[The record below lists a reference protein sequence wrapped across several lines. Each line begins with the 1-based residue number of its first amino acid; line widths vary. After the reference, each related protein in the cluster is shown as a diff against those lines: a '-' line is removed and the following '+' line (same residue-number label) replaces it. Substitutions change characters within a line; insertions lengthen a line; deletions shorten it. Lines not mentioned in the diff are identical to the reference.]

1 MTLYSDIAA
10 AALEWAAKGL
20 RVLPLTWPISSTQC
34 SCGKGDCR
42 SIGKHPI
49 YELTRNGLKQ
59 ASTDPQ
65 QIALWWSAYPEAN
78 VAVVTGDGVV
88 VIDED
93 KPGALAEWV
102 AGRDLPPTLEVQTG
116 KGTHH
121 YYRITGPVK
130 NRVGLAPGIDVRG
143 DHGYVVAPPSI
154 HYTGALYE
162 VSEDREI
169 ADCPEWLRAIL
180 QPVRQQVQAPAGGI
194 VIRGTSG
201 SGEHA
206 RLQAYAL
213 RTLSSCCEIV
223 AAAFEG
229 TRNHTLNTNAFL
241 IGTILG
247 ASWPHGLSR
256 SECESRLWQAAQR
269 AGLAERE
276 ALRTIKSGLDAGVK
290 RPRPM
295 PVSRSDLVSYVRHTA
310 EVAAQRVQEQAEPE
324 FEAAEAQE
332 IRRELYDSLTKDDK
346 GKIAKSTSNLYRI
359 VQGDPAL
366 QNCMVYNI
374 FARAVCSLRELP
386 ATQGLQS
393 GAPFVRGQAWRDV
406 DDSRLKVWLQDIY
419 HTSWAIE
426 DVAKTVNLVA
436 DTRHWHPVRE
446 RLEAIE
452 WHGDQLLDRWLID
465 YLGADDTAYTR
476 AVSRKW
482 LVSAVAR
489 IYQPGCKAECML
501 VLEGEQGIGKSSA
514 IRALALDPHWFS
526 DSELSL
532 DDAAQSAQA
541 LHGKLIIEVPELSA
555 LSKAQV
561 ETIKAYLSR
570 QIDHYRAPYE
580 KRAESIPRQSIFA
593 GSTNDTQYLKDS
605 TGNRRFWPVR
615 CAPPSGKADIL
626 GLSTIVEQLWAEAR
640 QAYLMGETW
649 WLDDQDHEALAI
661 AKDIQESRTEDDPWV
676 ELLRERL
683 DLGVRYV
690 TTDDVAQALGIDI
703 AKLDPRTGLRFG
715 KVLRALGL
723 TRKRISVNGQ
733 RVYAYVP
740 SLKGDCLPSASPS
753 TDERQGRGKPL
764 TSLANNDTA
773 SPIPPSSSYNNNNN
787 SSSKTAARE
796 AAEGS
801 GEVEKKARLLVI
813 KGGQSGTE
821 VLSASKSLDN
831 MLPNTTVDTR
841 VGGQAEE
848 GRQAADILSEDDKYA
863 IDERAAMQQEAGVDS
878 RKLKCTWH
886 PRLQRERYIRWHKA
900 HGLPVPPE
908 QSDEVDDEGDE
919 W

>member
-1 MTLYSDIAA
+1 MTSYSDISQ
-10 AALEWAAKGL
+10 AALAWAAKGL

-34 SCGKGDCR
+34 SCGKSDCR

-59 ASTDPQ
+59 ASTNPK
-65 QIALWWSAYPEAN
+65 QISLWWSAYPEAN
-78 VAVVTGDGVV
+78 VAVVTGDGVA

-93 KPGALAEWV
+93 KPGALLAF
-102 AGRDLPPTLEVQTG
+102 ADGRDLPDTLQVQTG

-121 YYRITGPVK
+121 YYRIDGAVK

-169 ADCPEWLRAIL
+169 AQCPEWLRAIL
-180 QPVRQQVQAPAGGI
+180 QPVRQQVQAPTGGI

-201 SGEHA
+201 TGEHA

-223 AAAFEG
+223 AAASEG

-241 IGTILG
+241 VGTILG
-247 ASWPHGLSR
+247 ASWPHGMTR
-256 SECESRLWQAAQR
+256 GECERDLLSAALR
-269 AGLAERE
+269 AGLTERE
-276 ALRTIKSGLDAGVK
+276 AVRTIKSGLDAGIK
-290 RPRPM
+290 RPRSM

-310 EVAAQRVQEQAEPE
+310 EVAAQREQEHAEPE
-324 FEAAEAQE
+324 LEAVESQQ
-332 IRRELYDSLTKDDK
+332 IRKELFDSLAKDDK
-346 GKIAKSTSNLYRI
+346 GKIIKSTSNLYRI
-359 VQGDPAL
+359 IQGDPAL
-366 QNCMVYNI
+366 QNCMVYNV
-374 FARAVCSLRELP
+374 FARSVSSLRELP
-386 ATQGLQS
+386 AAQGLQS
-393 GAPFVRGQAWRDV
+393 GEPFVRGQAWRDV
-406 DDSRLKVWLQDIY
+406 DDTRLRVWLQDTY
-419 HTSWAIE
+419 HTSWPLD

-446 RLEAIE
+446 RIEAIE
-452 WHGDQLLDRWLID
+452 WHGEQLLDRWLID

-482 LVSAVAR
+482 LISAVAR
-489 IYQPGCKAECML
+489 VYQPGCKAECML
-501 VLEGEQGIGKSSA
+501 VLEGEQGIGKSTA
-514 IRALALDPHWFS
+514 IRCLALDPHWFS

-541 LHGKLIIEVPELSA
+541 LHGKLIVEVPELAA

-580 KRAESIPRQSIFA
+580 RRAESIPRQSIFA

-615 CAPPSGKADIL
+615 CAPASGRADTI
-626 GLSTIVEQLWAEAR
+626 GLSAVVEQLWAEAR

-661 AKDIQESRTEDDPWV
+661 ARDIQESRTEDDPWI

-683 DLGVRYV
+683 DLGVRYI
-690 TTDDVAQALGIDI
+690 TTDDVAHALGIDI

-715 KVLRALGL
+715 KVLKALGL
-723 TRKRISVNGQ
+723 ARKRISINGQ
-733 RVYAYVP
+733 RVYAYLP
-740 SLKGDCLPSASPS
+740 PLKGDCLPSALPS
-753 TDERQGRGKPL
+753 TDEREGRGKPSK
-764 TSLANNDTA
+764 SLQILEPA
-773 SPIPPSSSYNNNNN
+773 PPVPPSFTINNNNNN
-787 SSSKTAARE
+787 SNKTAARE
-796 AAEGS
+796 AVEGS
-801 GEVEKKARLLVI
+801 QETSKKVRLLAI
-813 KGGQSGTE
+813 KGGQDGQE
-821 VLSASKSLDN
+821 GLSTIKSQDN
-831 MLPNTTVDTR
+831 CLPTHGEGR
-841 VGGQAEE
+841 GRAGQAREGGQADNGMPDLDDEIDPDVRIGIEE
-848 GRQAADILSEDDKYA
+848 KLGEDPEVCPY
-863 IDERAAMQQEAGVDS
+863 DS
-878 RKLKCTWH
+878 RDPRYVWWH
-886 PRLQRERYIRWHKA
+886 RLRKNKK
-900 HGLPVPPE
+900 G
-908 QSDEVDDEGDE
+908 GGGKK
-919 W
+919 

>member
-1 MTLYSDIAA
+1 MTSYTDIAQ
-10 AALEWAAKGL
+10 AALAWAAKGL

-34 SCGKGDCR
+34 SCGKSDCR

-78 VAVVTGDGVV
+78 VAVVTGDGVA

-93 KPGALAEWV
+93 KPGALLAFA
-102 AGRDLPPTLEVQTG
+102 AGRDLPETLQVQTG

-121 YYRITGPVK
+121 YYHITGAVK

-162 VSEDREI
+162 VSQDVEI
-169 ADCPEWLRAIL
+169 AECPEWLRAIL
-180 QPVRQQVQAPAGGI
+180 QPAKPQVQAPTGGI

-223 AAAFEG
+223 ASASEG

-241 IGTILG
+241 VGTILG

-256 SECESRLWQAAQR
+256 GECESRLWQAAQR
-269 AGLAERE
+269 AGLTERE

-290 RPRPM
+290 RPRSM

-324 FEAAEAQE
+324 LEAAEAQQ
-332 IRRELYDSLTKDDK
+332 IRQELYDSLTKDDK
-346 GKIAKSTSNLYRI
+346 GKVVKSSSNLYRI
-359 VQGDPAL
+359 LQGDPAL
-366 QNCMVYNI
+366 QNCMVYNV

-386 ATQGLQS
+386 AAQGLQS
-393 GAPFVRGQAWRDV
+393 GAPFMRGQAWRDV
-406 DDSRLKVWLQDIY
+406 DDSRLRVWLQDIY
-419 HTSWAIE
+419 RTSWALE
-426 DVAKTVNLVA
+426 DVAKAVDLVA

-452 WHGDQLLDRWLID
+452 WHGEQLLDRWLID

-482 LVSAVAR
+482 MVSAVAR

-541 LHGKLIIEVPELSA
+541 LHGKLIVEVPELAA
-555 LSKAQV
+555 LSKTQV
-561 ETIKAYLSR
+561 EVIKAYLSR

-580 KRAESIPRQSIFA
+580 RKAESIPRQSIFA

-615 CAPPSGKADIL
+615 CAPASGKADIL

-715 KVLRALGL
+715 KVLKTLGL
-723 TRKRISVNGQ
+723 TRKRITIGGQ

-740 SLKGDCLPSASPS
+740 PLKSDCLPSAHPS
-753 TDERQGRGKPL
+753 TDERGDTRKPS
-764 TSLANNDTA
+764 TSLPIETTA
-773 SPIPPSSSYNNNNN
+773 PPCPPFSLYNNKKE
-787 SSSKTAARE
+787 SSNKTAARE
-796 AAEGS
+796 AVEGS
-801 GEVEKKARLLVI
+801 GESEKRVRLLAI
-813 KGGQSGTE
+813 KGGQDGQQG
-821 VLSASKSLDN
+821 LSTTKTLDN
-831 MLPNTTVDTR
+831 PVATPRADTW
-841 VGGQAEE
+841 GAGQAEE
-848 GRQAADILSEDDKYA
+848 GGQASELSPDDVYE
-863 IDERAAMQQEAGVDS
+863 IEERASIEDEAGVNP
-878 RKLKCTWH
+878 KALKCPYDRW
-886 PRLQRERYIRWHKA
+886 RDRARYIKWHKA
-900 HGLPVPPE
+900 RGLPIPA
-908 QSDEVDDEGDE
+908 DDDKDDDDKDGDK
-919 W
+919 

>member
-1 MTLYSDIAA
+1 MTSYTDIAQ
-10 AALEWAAKGL
+10 AALAWAAKGL

-34 SCGKGDCR
+34 SCGKSDCR

-78 VAVVTGDGVV
+78 VAVVTGDGVA

-93 KPGALAEWV
+93 KPGALLAFA
-102 AGRDLPPTLEVQTG
+102 AGRDLPETLQVQTG

-121 YYRITGPVK
+121 YYHITGAVK

-162 VSEDREI
+162 VSQDVEI
-169 ADCPEWLRAIL
+169 AECPEWLRAIL
-180 QPVRQQVQAPAGGI
+180 QPAKPQVQAPTGGI

-223 AAAFEG
+223 ASASEG

-241 IGTILG
+241 VGTILG

-256 SECESRLWQAAQR
+256 GECESRLLQAAQR
-269 AGLAERE
+269 AGLTERE

-290 RPRPM
+290 RPRSM

-324 FEAAEAQE
+324 LEAAQAQQ
-332 IRRELYDSLTKDDK
+332 IRQELFDSLTKDDK
-346 GKIAKSTSNLYRI
+346 GKIIKSTSNLYRI

-386 ATQGLQS
+386 AAQGLQS
-393 GAPFVRGQAWRDV
+393 GAPFVRGQMWRDV
-406 DDSRLKVWLQDIY
+406 DDSRLRVWLQDTY
-419 HTSWAIE
+419 HTSWALD
-426 DVAKTVNLVA
+426 DVAKAVDLVA

-446 RLEAIE
+446 RLEVIE
-452 WHGDQLLDRWLID
+452 WHGEQLLDRWLID

-482 LVSAVAR
+482 LISAVAR

-541 LHGKLIIEVPELSA
+541 LHGKLIVEVPELAA

-561 ETIKAYLSR
+561 EVIKSYLSR

-580 KRAESIPRQSIFA
+580 RKAESIPRQSIFA

-615 CAPPSGKADIL
+615 CAPASGKADIL

-683 DLGVRYV
+683 DLGVRFV

-715 KVLRALGL
+715 KVLKVLGL
-723 TRKRISVNGQ
+723 NRKRISINGQ

-740 SLKGDCLPSASPS
+740 SLKSESLPSGSPS
-753 TDERQGRGKPL
+753 TDEGQGRGNSL
-764 TSLANNDTA
+764 TSLPNEVIA
-773 SPIPPSSSYNNNNN
+773 SPCPPSSLYNNNKKTIV
-787 SSSKTAARE
+787 KTAARE
-796 AAEGS
+796 AAIGV
-801 GEVEKKARLLVI
+801 GESEKKVRLLAI
-813 KGGQSGTE
+813 KGGQGVQEE
-821 VLSASKSLDN
+821 VSTMKPLEN
-831 MLPNTTVDTR
+831 VLPNHTVDTWG
-841 VGGQAEE
+841 GGQAERGGQVSE
-848 GRQAADILSEDDKYA
+848 LSEDEAYE
-863 IDERAAMQQEAGVDS
+863 IDERASIETEAGVPP
-878 RKLKCTWH
+878 KAVKCPYH
-886 PRLQRERYIRWHKA
+886 PWKDRARYIRWHEA
-900 HGLPVPPE
+900 RGLPIPK
-908 QSDEVDDEGDE
+908 EGDK
-919 W
+919 